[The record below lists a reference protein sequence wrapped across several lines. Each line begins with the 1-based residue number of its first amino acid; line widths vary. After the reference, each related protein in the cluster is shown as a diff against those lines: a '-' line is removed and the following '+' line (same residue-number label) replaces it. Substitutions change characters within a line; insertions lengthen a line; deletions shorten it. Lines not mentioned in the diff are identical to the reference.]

1 MCDIIS
7 FKQKP
12 ESEFDKVTGERR
24 ENLLMET
31 AMRFQEIFDDMFYGR
46 LLDFREVMDGSEIER
61 LQTFRDW
68 AREFEEKYYGTD
80 EYENDYLE
88 FSEDYIIGKILGEY
102 GNEKDRTICK

>member
-12 ESEFDKVTGERR
+12 ESEFDKVTGARR

-68 AREFEEKYYGTD
+68 AREFEEKYYGTYD
-80 EYENDYLE
+80 DDYLE
-88 FSEDYIIGKILGEY
+88 FSESYIIDKILSKY
-102 GNEKDRTICK
+102 GNEKDRAIRK